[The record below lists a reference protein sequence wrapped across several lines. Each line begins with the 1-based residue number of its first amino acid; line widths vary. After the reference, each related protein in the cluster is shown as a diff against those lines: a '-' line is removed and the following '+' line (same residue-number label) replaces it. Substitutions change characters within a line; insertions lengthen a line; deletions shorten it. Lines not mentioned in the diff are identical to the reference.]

1 MLLHILKGKAIGLRA
16 FFRQLKT
23 MVFSLMIIY
32 SYWLIKP
39 NLASVYYLLTAF
51 VIIALLLDHHRP
63 KKTLASLRIKPI
75 EIGIMI
81 IYDLYVAG
89 MILITGGPQSP
100 YISVVI
106 IPIILFSI
114 EYGIKIGI
122 WNYSI
127 FSIFV
132 ILNSIIGNP
141 ITIQSLAAPL
151 ILLVTAGICMS
162 TIGALQYFQ
171 NRYHRKI
178 ERLLTRDELTGL
190 YNRRFLKA
198 SVSKEIKTK
207 NSFALVII
215 DINFFKHYNDF
226 WGHTAGDSLL
236 ISIAKLLTKNVRPQD
251 IVVRHSGDEFI
262 IMLPGSERALV
273 EKTIA
278 TIIQAIESYN
288 FPGEECFPNHKLS
301 ISYGFAFFPSEARNY
316 RDLFT
321 AADKELYRYKKA
333 HSQ

>member
-1 MLLHILKGKAIGLRA
+1 MLIHILKGKTIGLRA

-23 MVFSLMIIY
+23 IFFSLMIIC

-75 EIGIMI
+75 EIGTMI
-81 IYDLYVAG
+81 IYVLYIVG
-89 MILITGGPQSP
+89 MILITGGIRSP
-100 YISVVI
+100 FVSVVL
-106 IPIILFSI
+106 IPIILFTV
-114 EYGIKIGI
+114 EYGIKIGAL
-122 WNYSI
+122 NYSV
-127 FSIFV
+127 FSIII

-141 ITIQSLAAPL
+141 ITIPTLAAPL
-151 ILLVTAGICMS
+151 ILLATAGICMS
-162 TIGALQYFQ
+162 AIGAVQYFQ

-198 SVSKEIKTK
+198 SVSKEIKAK
-207 NSFALVII
+207 NCFALVII
-215 DINFFKHYNDF
+215 DINFFKYYNDF
-226 WGHTAGDSLL
+226 LGHTAGDSLL
-236 ISIAKLLTKNVRPQD
+236 ILIAKLLIKIVRPQD

-262 IMLPGSERALV
+262 LMLPGSERATV
-273 EKTIA
+273 EKTIDA
-278 TIIQAIESYN
+278 IMQAIESYN

-301 ISYGFAFFPSEARNY
+301 ISYGFTFFPSEARNY
-316 RDLFT
+316 QDLFT
-321 AADKELYRYKKA
+321 AADKKLYLYKKTQ
-333 HSQ
+333 SQ